1 MNIIN
6 TIITFFRG
14 KDLTP
19 MWQQFTDEKQGKLK
33 SSSGDLYIEYLY
45 SNFQFQLAE
54 KTRYQTDG
62 KQTTKQKY
70 IVGIVCFT
78 NPNNFELSISQ
89 DDLYAKIK
97 KALKNNDIETGY
109 KNFDDTF
116 YIKSNHEFKAKSILL
131 KKTVMEQLTAVNPSQ
146 LEITT
151 EKGFFNEVPP
161 NGKYQLYFTKPE
173 KVTNSKQLHI
183 VHELLVTF
191 IESLKGNCQI
201 QN

>member
-6 TIITFFRG
+6 TIISFFIA
-14 KDLTP
+14 KDSKP
-19 MWQQFTDEKQGKLK
+19 IWQQFTDEKQGQLI
-33 SSSGDLYIEYLY
+33 SSNDDIYVNYLY
-45 SNFQFQLAE
+45 DGFQFQLAE

-70 IVGIVCFT
+70 IVGIVFFT
-78 NPNNFELSISQ
+78 NPNNFQLSISQ
-89 DDLYAKIK
+89 DGLYAKIK

-109 KNFDDTF
+109 KNFDDKF

-131 KKTVMEQLTAVNPSQ
+131 KKTMMEQLIAVNPSQ

-161 NGKYQLYFTKPE
+161 NGKYQLYFAKPE
-173 KVTNSKQLHI
+173 KVTNSKQLHT

-191 IESLKGNCQI
+191 IETLKLNCQI